1 MLPAWCCEAVGGQSE
16 FTDIVSAAWKLF
28 HIAAHTLD
36 NVADRDPPLNWW
48 VDYGPGVAINTSTA
62 LIIAANSILNTQFE
76 QPDRYPRAREI
87 ISEFNRSLEIICSGQ
102 HLDLIHHQP
111 GTGRWWEVAEAK
123 SGEPFSLACK
133 VGAMVGTENSEII
146 EAFAKFGHHL
156 GIIVQIQ
163 DDLHDFVH
171 EDLSSMTIRSGAM
184 GKSLPIA
191 YALEVL
197 PENETNHLEEL
208 LDSINEDEF
217 AKEQAINIVEKT
229 GAVVF
234 IETKKDQYKNKALAA
249 IDFAAVD
256 NSAKRLLLELVDYLT
271 DL

>member
-1 MLPAWCCEAVGGQSE
+1 
-16 FTDIVSAAWKLF
+16 
-28 HIAAHTLD
+28 
-36 NVADRDPPLNWW
+36 
-48 VDYGPGVAINTSTA
+48 
-62 LIIAANSILNTQFE
+62 
-76 QPDRYPRAREI
+76 
-87 ISEFNRSLEIICSGQ
+87 
-102 HLDLIHHQP
+102 
-111 GTGRWWEVAEAK
+111 
-123 SGEPFSLACK
+123 
-133 VGAMVGTENSEII
+133 
-146 EAFAKFGHHL
+146 
-156 GIIVQIQ
+156 
-163 DDLHDFVH
+163 
-171 EDLSSMTIRSGAM
+171 M